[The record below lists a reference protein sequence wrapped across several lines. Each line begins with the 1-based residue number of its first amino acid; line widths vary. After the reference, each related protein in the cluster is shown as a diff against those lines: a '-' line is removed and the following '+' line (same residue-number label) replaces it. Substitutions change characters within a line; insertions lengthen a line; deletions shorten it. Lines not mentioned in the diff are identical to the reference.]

1 MQREKEECC
10 PLMGCYTFM
19 HKRMAWIILGRID
32 QGLGVDQR
40 GQQEELKG
48 GI

>member
-1 MQREKEECC
+1 
-10 PLMGCYTFM
+10 MGCYTFM

-40 GQQEELKG
+40 GQQEGELWG
-48 GI
+48 VSWA